1 MDEEPESLP
10 WSAPGLLRRV
20 EEGRRYRPQPQ
31 VRKTLRQRLAERG
44 LHWNTTIVV
53 GTFIAVT
60 IAALTAVLVGTA
72 GSGGLPG
79 DNRARASDG
88 SSVTGPPPVATPSPP
103 LCFVSEQLR
112 PCH

>member
-20 EEGRRYRPQPQ
+20 EEGRRYRPQPK

-53 GTFIAVT
+53 GMFIAVT

-88 SSVTGPPPVATPSPP
+88 SGFSGPLPQSTPTPA
-103 LCFVSEQLR
+103 LCFVGEQSR

>member
-1 MDEEPESLP
+1 MVRNRAGSVLSMDEEPESLP

-20 EEGRRYRPQPQ
+20 EERRRDRPQPK

-72 GSGGLPG
+72 GSGGPLPAQPC
-79 DNRARASDG
+79 ARRGPTPAAPADG
-88 SSVTGPPPVATPSPP
+88 
-103 LCFVSEQLR
+103 
-112 PCH
+112 